1 MTIEKSSTE
10 AQQPGLTRRQL
21 ATGAAWATPL
31 LLHPPQFRHTQPA
44 PVTLPV
50 ANTVF
55 RDHHL

>member
-21 ATGAAWATPL
+21 APVQPGQPPL

-50 ANTVF
+50 ANTVSS
-55 RDHHL
+55 